1 MSVILEFTIAAEDF
15 RLGQVL
21 EGPPE
26 MQFKLERIVPT
37 GYMVMPFVWVTGD
50 DHATFEENVRT
61 NPMVK
66 ELLVLDK
73 LGDSGLYRIEW
84 NESPTNLIE
93 AIAEADASALE
104 ARGNGDWL
112 FRLRFND
119 HDKLSQF
126 HNYVID
132 QGIPLHIDRT
142 YTLSEATDHGHRF
155 DLTQDQREALLLA
168 LHGGYFATPREMT
181 LNDLADEL
189 GISRQALSSRIRRAN
204 EKVLRG
210 TMLSSVAD
218 FDDAL

>member
-1 MSVILEFTIAAEDF
+1 MSVILEFTIAPEDF

-21 EGPPE
+21 EGPSE
-26 MQFKLERIVPT
+26 MQFELERIVPT

-50 DHATFEENVRT
+50 DQAAFEEHVRT
-61 NPMVK
+61 NPAVK

-84 NESPTNLIE
+84 EESPMNLIE
-93 AIAEADASALE
+93 AIAEADASVLE
-104 ARGNGDWL
+104 ARGNGDWV
-112 FRLRFND
+112 FRLRFNN

-126 HNYVID
+126 HNSIID

-168 LHGGYFATPREMT
+168 LERGYFATPREMT
-181 LNDLADEL
+181 LDDLADEL

-210 TMLSSVAD
+210 ALLSSVAD
-218 FDDAL
+218 FDDTP